1 MKFECLS
8 VSMDYCEFTCDLDR
22 LSLENKD
29 ILTALLSEIGFESF
43 YEENNVFKAYIQK
56 ELYNEQALRETMD
69 SANYFLGNF
78 PYSVQTIQ
86 SQNWN
91 SEWEATFECAEVSD
105 SILIRTP
112 QYKPTKSF
120 DYEIV
125 IKPEMSFGSGTH
137 ETTSQILQTMSTI
150 DFSGKTVADC
160 GCGTGIL
167 GIFASLLGAKQVFA
181 FDYDDCCVS
190 NTLTNMHLNNVGNMD
205 VQLAKLDALSRKK
218 FDVVIA
224 NINRNILVSNMNF
237 IANAVN
243 SNGLVVLSGFYTEDV
258 ADIQMAAEQYGLQ
271 LQSTKSKNNWTI
283 TTFIYK

>member
-1 MKFECLS
+1 
-8 VSMDYCEFTCDLDR
+8 MDYCEFSCDLER
-22 LSLENKD
+22 ISLENKD
-29 ILTALLSEIGFESF
+29 ILTAYLSEIGFESF
-43 YEENNVFKAYIQK
+43 YEEDNLFKAYIQK
-56 ELYNEQALRETMD
+56 DLYSEQVLQSAMD
-69 SANYFLGNF
+69 SAKTFIGDI
-78 PYSVQTIQ
+78 PYSVQLIL

-91 SEWEATFECAEVSD
+91 TEWESTFESVEVSD
-105 SILIRTP
+105 SILIRIP
-112 QYKPTKSF
+112 QYKPIKSF
-120 DYEIV
+120 KYEIV

-137 ETTSQILQTMSTI
+137 ETTSQILQEMYSI

-190 NTLTNMHLNNVGNMD
+190 NTLTNMQLNSVANME
-205 VQLAKLDALSRKK
+205 VKLAKLDALYNKK

-224 NINRNILVSNMNF
+224 NINRNILIENMQF

-243 SNGLVVLSGFYTEDV
+243 TNGLVVLSGFYTEDV
-258 ADIQMAAEQYGLQ
+258 ADIKMAAEQFGLE

-283 TTFIYK
+283 TTFINK